1 MKHLLASLMLGCISF
16 ACLSQ
21 SVGIGTS
28 SPATSAQLEVSS
40 TNKGILLPRM
50 TTIARLAINN
60 PAKGLLVYDSTV
72 MQFQYYDGAIW
83 RSLWPDNSGWKIGAD
98 VPDLVGNPPFGTTF
112 TNPQRTLVNISSPP
126 MQDHTLT
133 TTGWKGGGLTVRD
146 YDYGFGVS
154 DFLTF
159 DGQSIEARGYS
170 FMGILSRNLYLN
182 RYGGNVNIGRNT
194 GGRARLEISGNVGSS
209 VAMFGS
215 DKCGVTISADNPE
228 IGFNYFYNGGTKT
241 IQAGY
246 AAYMGMSPQNGNIYI
261 GNFNG
266 TTSTANF
273 GSISGS
279 SVRMYILQNGNV
291 GIGTMNP
298 TYKLSVNG
306 NIRSKEVIVESG
318 WADYVF
324 QNDYKLPS
332 LKETEQFIL
341 KHKHL
346 PGIPSA
352 KEIQENGL
360 SVGELQTKMMAK
372 IEELTLHIIA
382 LEKKIETLKNK

>member
-1 MKHLLASLMLGCISF
+1 MKHLLATFMLCCISF
-16 ACLSQ
+16 VCLSQ
-21 SVGIGTS
+21 SIGIGTAA
-28 SPATSAQLEVSS
+28 PASSAQLDITS
-40 TNKGILLPRM
+40 TTKGILLPRM
-50 TTIARLAINN
+50 TTTARMAINS
-60 PAKGLLVYDSTV
+60 PAKGLLVYDSTAQ
-72 MQFQYYDGAIW
+72 QFQYYDGAIW
-83 RSLWPDNSGWKIGAD
+83 RSLWPDNTGWKTGAD
-98 VPDLVGNPPFGTTF
+98 VPDFSGNPPFGTVY
-112 TNPQRTLVNISSPP
+112 TNPQRRLVHIASPP

-133 TTGWKGGGLTVRD
+133 TTGWKGGGLTVTD
-146 YDYGFGVS
+146 NGFGLA

-159 DGQSIEARGYS
+159 DGKSIEARRYS
-170 FMGILSRNLYLN
+170 IGGIVSNNLGLN
-182 RYGGNVNIGRNT
+182 TYGGNVNIGRNT

-372 IEELTLHIIA
+372 IEELTLHVIA